1 MCTVTIIPLDHP
13 STPRGL
19 RGGLRLV
26 TNRDESR
33 NRPTAERPAIVEAH
47 GVRALYPIDPQG
59 GGTWVGVNDQR
70 VIMSILN
77 YNPRPH
83 AELAKTYPNNLI
95 SRGNIIPT
103 LIDASSSDEAI
114 ARLRATD
121 LSRFA
126 HFRLVIADLEG
137 VALLAWD
144 RASLRIEE
152 FEREPVCVVSSGL
165 GDDVVQPRLPLFDEM
180 VRSEPTIEA
189 QDAFHAHQWPDR
201 TEQSVRMA
209 RSGARTVSVTSIT
222 LAPQGPM
229 CDIELRYRDDDGESL
244 HTLGACRPKVG
255 IPASTAAD
263 RRA

>member
-1 MCTVTIIPLDHP
+1 MCTVTVIPLDDP

-33 NRPTAERPAIVEAH
+33 TRPTAKPPTLVEQH
-47 GVRALYPIDPQG
+47 GIRAMYPIDPQG

-70 VIMSILN
+70 VVMSILN
-77 YNPRPH
+77 YNPLPYTQ
-83 AELAKTYPNNLI
+83 LIKTYPSDLI
-95 SRGNIIPT
+95 SRGNIIPA
-103 LIDASSSDEAI
+103 LIDSPSSDEAI
-114 ARLRATD
+114 ARLRAMD

-144 RASLRIEE
+144 RDSLGIDE

-165 GDDVVQPRLPLFDEM
+165 GDHVVEPRLPLFDDM
-180 VRSEPTIEA
+180 VRDDPTIET
-189 QDAFHAHQWPDR
+189 QDAYHAHRWPDR
-201 TEQSVRMA
+201 TEQSVRMERA
-209 RSGARTVSVTSIT
+209 DARTVSVTSVT

-229 CDIELRYRDDDGESL
+229 CDIEVRYADDSGESL
-244 HTLGACRPKVG
+244 HTLGACRPKVS
-255 IPASTAAD
+255 IPASAAAQ